1 MLNSKL
7 QDGAQQVQN
16 VNAEPENVNHFVNP
30 VNQVQTLDSVGSV
43 KNMFAPLVIAMI
55 LFIAA
60 ILNQLGQYARRKG
73 HRHNGFG
80 LSNNMLLL
88 LTLLQVVGVLAFIAI
103 DGIQVIHPV
112 ELVVAA
118 TVSAVSFTALCVF
131 IDLLFGAPG
140 ILFSLVLMLI
150 QLAGVLLPTSMLTN
164 VYQAI
169 SELLPVT
176 HAMSAFNYAINGVG
190 NGMLLQSVIVLLYP
204 IVIGAIYFFV
214 SPQTKFGLNHVKD

>member
-1 MLNSKL
+1 M
-7 QDGAQQVQN
+7 
-16 VNAEPENVNHFVNP
+16 NAEPENVNHFVNP
-30 VNQVQTLDSVGSV
+30 VNQDQTLDSVAQLKICLHS
-43 KNMFAPLVIAMI
+43 LVVAMI

-88 LTLLQVVGVLAFIAI
+88 LTLLQVVGVLAFVAI

-112 ELVVAA
+112 ELVFAA
-118 TVSAVSFTALCVF
+118 GVRWMSFTALCVF
-131 IDLLFGAPG
+131 IDLLFAPG
-140 ILFSLVLMLI
+140 ILFSLVLMLV
-150 QLAGVLLPTSMLTN
+150 QLAGVLLPTSMLTT

-176 HAMSAFNYAINGVG
+176 HAMSV
-190 NGMLLQSVIVLLYP
+190 
-204 IVIGAIYFFV
+204 
-214 SPQTKFGLNHVKD
+214 